1 MTGPTGRPPRSRRG
15 QPLIVLGA
23 LLLGWVGLRAALWE
37 EIALPAL
44 PGPVEAAVARV
55 LPDVVQRDPAPTGPV
70 AIPRAAPP
78 TAAIARAVQAAP
90 VPPAPR
96 PLQSGPTPA
105 GLAEPVPLPE
115 FVSAGGGH
123 DNPRVAGAH
132 QLAWMA
138 GVAQLPV
145 PRFVMDRLGGTD
157 RSASL
162 IPAEARQVRTGTLA
176 EKRWSVD
183 GWLLLRQGGA
193 GPALGGLPSPS
204 YGRSQAG
211 AVVRYRLAP
220 SNPHHP
226 AAYLRATSA
235 IEAPRGEE
243 VALGLSARPF
253 ASLPVAVLAEVR
265 ATRLASGTRLRP
277 ALGAVSE
284 LPRFTLPAGLAGEVY
299 AQAGYVGGPGGTAF
313 VDGQLR
319 VERRLL
325 RLGRSELRAGL
336 GAWGGAQKG
345 ANRIDVRPSAT
356 LDFPVGA
363 GQGRVSADWRL
374 RAAGNAAPQ
383 SGPAIT
389 LSAGF

>member
-1 MTGPTGRPPRSRRG
+1 MIGPAIRPPRSRRG

-44 PGPVEAAVARV
+44 PGPVQMAVARV
-55 LPDVVQRDPAPTGPV
+55 LPTAVRRDPAPADPV

-78 TAAIARAVQAAP
+78 VTPVARAVQPAPVVLARPPLPGAAAP
-90 VPPAPR
+90 PR
-96 PLQSGPTPA
+96 P
-105 GLAEPVPLPE
+105 AEPAPLPE
-115 FVSAGGGH
+115 FVTARSSH
-123 DNPRVAGAH
+123 DDPRLAAAH

-145 PRFVMDRLGGTD
+145 PRFIMDRLGGTD

-162 IPAEARQVRTGTLA
+162 IPAEARQARMAPLA
-176 EKRWSVD
+176 AKRWSID

-193 GPALGGLPSPS
+193 GPALAGLPSPS
-204 YGRSQAG
+204 YGRTQAG
-211 AVVRYRLAP
+211 AVVRFRLAP
-220 SNPHHP
+220 SSAHRPV
-226 AAYLRATSA
+226 AYLRASSA

-243 VALGLSARPF
+243 VAVGLSARPLS
-253 ASLPVAVLAEVR
+253 SLPVAVMAELR

-277 ALGAVSE
+277 AVGAVSE
-284 LPRFTLPAGLAGEVY
+284 FPRFDLPAGLSGEVY
-299 AQAGYVGGPGGTAF
+299 AQTGYVGGPGGTAF
-313 VDGQLR
+313 ADVQLR
-319 VERRLL
+319 VERRAA
-325 RLGRSELRAGL
+325 RLGRGELRAGV

-345 ANRIDVRPSAT
+345 ANRLDIGPSAT
-356 LDFPVGA
+356 LDFPVGG